1 MIKIK
6 KIEGV
11 GLACN
16 CFIITDIATGIS
28 AIVDAGLS
36 KAEFDK
42 VCDGKSIKF
51 VLLTHGHYDHILSAD
66 YICEKCNAELIIHEN
81 DADFLT
87 DSYLN
92 LSEPFGFPPVKIKS
106 TPKLIGDGDIINLG
120 ETEIRVMLTSGHT
133 KGSVCYIADDIMLCG
148 DTLFN
153 GAIGRTDF
161 PTSDASLMQKSL
173 TALCSLEEDYRLFCG
188 HGEDSTLF
196 YEKANNPY
204 LNKDAWS
211 FIF

>member
-16 CFIITDIATGIS
+16 CYIITDEVTGIS

-36 KAEFDK
+36 KTEFDR
-42 VCDGKSIKF
+42 VSEGKNIKY
-51 VLLTHGHYDHILSAD
+51 VLLTHGHYDHISCVD
-66 YICEKCNAELIIHEN
+66 YIAEKCEAQVIIHEN
-81 DADFLT
+81 DKEFLT
-87 DSYLN
+87 DGYLN
-92 LSEPFGFPPVKIKS
+92 LSEPFGFPPVNIKAV
-106 TPKLIGDGDIINLG
+106 PKTVKDGDIINLG
-120 ETEIRVMLTSGHT
+120 ETEIKVMLTSGHT
-133 KGSVCYIADDIMLCG
+133 EGSVCFVTGDIMFCG

-161 PTSDASLMQKSL
+161 PTSDVDMMQDSL
-173 TALCSLEEDYRLFCG
+173 TMLCDLKTDYTLYSG
-188 HGEDSTLF
+188 HVGDSTLF
-196 YEKANNPY
+196 YEIENNPY
-204 LNKDAWS
+204 LNKDAWR